1 MLIKCTKSAGSDS
14 PALHVRDDRQIP
26 RPFALYETRWVG
38 NPALAHPEDAIAW
51 GFDTPRAAYVFLRN
65 PRTGADYLGR
75 YASAEQARE
84 QLSRYGEL
92 AIVRPEVD
100 AVWPEFILDDLDELG
115 GIDQFVM
122 SI

>member
-1 MLIKCTKSAGSDS
+1 MLIRCTPDDS
-14 PALHVRDDRQIP
+14 NSTALHVRDDRQIP

-38 NPALAHPEDAIAW
+38 TPALAHPEDAIAW

-75 YASAEQARE
+75 YSSVEQARE

-92 AIVRPEVD
+92 AIVWPALE
-100 AVWPEFILDDLDELG
+100 ATWPEFILDDLDELG